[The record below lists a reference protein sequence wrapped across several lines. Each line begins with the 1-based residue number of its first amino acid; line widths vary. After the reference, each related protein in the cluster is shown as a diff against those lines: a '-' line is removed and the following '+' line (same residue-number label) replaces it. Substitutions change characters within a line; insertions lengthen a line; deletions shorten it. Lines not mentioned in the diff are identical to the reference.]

1 MTAPDS
7 FDPFSAPAPDDL
19 PARATRLAT
28 ACAVVSMLAA
38 TSPSPVLRANLHE
51 GSAGPCATPPRWPA
65 PRSSGRRPTRAHR
78 RRKRTGASSSDRPP

>member
-38 TSPSPVLRANLHE
+38 NPPSPVLRENLHE
-51 GSAGPCATPPRWPA
+51 GAMTQRWPA